1 METYKRHILP
11 IQTGIL
17 VGVVVTAILFMGLP
31 LLTQMQRAFST
42 KKESTRILIS
52 SAKPPPPPE
61 PERDKKELE
70 KPEKKAPKKTTAKK
84 LSAVPK
90 IEVPSFNMPG
100 AAISGSISIG
110 GLSQTEFNI
119 DASLFATAFELS
131 QVDQKPSVL
140 RSIPPTYPFLAKR
153 KNIEGQVMLRF
164 VVDKDGYAQEPE
176 VFSAEPE
183 GAGFEEAALKAIAR
197 YKFKPAIKD
206 GEAVDCIVR
215 LPISFELR

>member
-31 LLTQMQRAFST
+31 LLTQMQRAYSD

-70 KPEKKAPKKTTAKK
+70 KPEKKAPKKTTTKT
-84 LSAVPK
+84 LTAVPK
-90 IEVPSFNMPG
+90 IDVPRFNMPG
-100 AAISGSISIG
+100 AAISGGIQIS
-110 GLSQTEFNI
+110 GLSQREFNI

-140 RSIPPTYPFLAKR
+140 RSIPPQYPFLAKR
-153 KNIEGQVMLRF
+153 KNIEGNVILRF

-176 VFSAEPE
+176 VFSVEPE
-183 GAGFEEAALKAIAR
+183 GAGFEEAALKAILR